1 MAKATTTK
9 KKVDDL
15 SWPEVFELSKKY
27 LKIPLALLCVEMVYW
42 FITQPSN
49 TLVPIQISE
58 AYIWNLLTNLLYGE
72 GTATLTTNNGW
83 LTQVNLHN
91 ENFPGVFNTVG
102 LYVSDECAGVHEML
116 FISTLILMT
125 DGVSQK
131 LKFKSIVVMCSIVY
145 VLNIVRLLAFYPI
158 ALDACAANPNNPS
171 CLTNMWEY
179 HEAIYSWGFLVV
191 LVFMWLVWFWKV
203 GGPSRAIDSTK
214 TKEKSRIIFRKKW
227 ETPQFLILLFVA
239 LMLASA
245 TYSITNNEKAMSAK
259 ETLDLCEF
267 SSLATNECMSAQNT
281 WDNAIQTSWSL
292 AAIGLLFATFT
303 IFRYEKR
310 NQDGSWPSDIELEE
324 E

>member
-1 MAKATTTK
+1 
-9 KKVDDL
+9 
-15 SWPEVFELSKKY
+15 
-27 LKIPLALLCVEMVYW
+27 
-42 FITQPSN
+42 
-49 TLVPIQISE
+49 
-58 AYIWNLLTNLLYGE
+58 
-72 GTATLTTNNGW
+72 
-83 LTQVNLHN
+83 
-91 ENFPGVFNTVG
+91 
-102 LYVSDECAGVHEML
+102 ML

-179 HEAIYSWGFLVV
+179 HEAIYSWGFLIV

-203 GGPSRAIDSTK
+203 GGPSRTIDSTK
-214 TKEKSRIIFRKKW
+214 NKEKSRIIFRKKW

-310 NQDGSWPSDIELEE
+310 NEDGRWPSDIELEE